1 MSNPSEFTH
10 AFFQA
15 SSEAWTKNKVRYG
28 QASYRYKANAFP
40 PDGTMPPPP
49 KQSRESKHQ
58 TKKEL
63 QGRQSLVE
71 EAPLPVRKS
80 VRLKEKHR
88 QETYSMRCD

>member
-1 MSNPSEFTH
+1 MSCPSEFTQ

-15 SSEAWTKNKVRYG
+15 SSEAWAKNKVRYG
-28 QASYRYKANAFP
+28 QASYRYKANAFA
-40 PDGTMPPPP
+40 PDLTVPLLL

-63 QGRQSLVE
+63 QTRQSLVE

-80 VRLKEKHR
+80 PRLKEKHL
-88 QETYSMRCD
+88 QETYSL